1 MKKDIATTHRGG
13 YFALVLTLTLI
24 GGTAGRAQ
32 DAPGGSR
39 SVEWRGLERALRLVH
54 IDPRWRV
61 VLVDPELAPDP
72 APLEALD
79 AFIVREPDGLMRPVI
94 YINRRSAIV
103 QQATFGSALY
113 VDVLA
118 AVIHHEARHLE
129 GASEADASRA
139 EQQFFRSLIGK
150 GAVPVGTSLRYLS
163 VLARRHDQRTM
174 DSPRREREDR
184 RRTFGP

>member
-1 MKKDIATTHRGG
+1 MTKDIGTTHRGG
-13 YFALVLTLTLI
+13 YFALVIALTLM

-54 IDPRWRV
+54 VDPRWRV
-61 VLVDPELAPDP
+61 VLIDPELAPDP
-72 APLEALD
+72 TPLEALD
-79 AFIVREPDGLMRPVI
+79 AFIVREPDGRLRPVI

-103 QQATFGSALY
+103 QQATAGSALY

-118 AVIHHEARHLE
+118 AVIHHEAQHLD

-150 GAVPVGTSLRYLS
+150 GTVPVSTSLRYLS
-163 VLARRHDQRTM
+163 VLARRQDQIAM
-174 DSPRREREDR
+174 GSPRQEREDR
-184 RRTFGP
+184 RRTFRP